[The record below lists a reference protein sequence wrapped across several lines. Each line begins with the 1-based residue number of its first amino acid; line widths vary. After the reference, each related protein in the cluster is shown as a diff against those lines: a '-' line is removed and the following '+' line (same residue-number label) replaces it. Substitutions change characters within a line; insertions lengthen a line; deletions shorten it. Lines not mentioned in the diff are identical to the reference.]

1 MRRSRDS
8 EHDNIVQIN
17 MMYINVLIAFF
28 LKYDCKVTKKKLKKQ
43 SSTKS
48 MKSEELKIDEIT
60 TKLMS
65 LRTNE
70 EFRVLKQSSR
80 KLISGLKGTDN
91 IAV

>member
-1 MRRSRDS
+1 
-8 EHDNIVQIN
+8 
-17 MMYINVLIAFF
+17 
-28 LKYDCKVTKKKLKKQ
+28 
-43 SSTKS
+43 